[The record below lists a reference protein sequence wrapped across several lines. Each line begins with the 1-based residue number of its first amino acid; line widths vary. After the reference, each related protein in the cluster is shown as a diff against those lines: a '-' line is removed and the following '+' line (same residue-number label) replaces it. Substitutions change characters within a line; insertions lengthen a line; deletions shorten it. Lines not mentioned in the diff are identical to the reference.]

1 MYRLSCE
8 DCEDTY
14 IGQTGRTLQHRVAED
29 KRSLTTAVS
38 NTSAVAE
45 HAMERNHNIDWKG
58 ARVIDSNEKNP
69 PEMLFRGMAH
79 KEEQVW
85 HEQG

>member
-1 MYRLSCE
+1 MRIVGGYLHWTDWENITTPS
-8 DCEDTY
+8 
-14 IGQTGRTLQHRVAED
+14 GRAD
-29 KRSLTTAVS
+29 S

-45 HAMERNHNIDWKG
+45 HAMERNYNIDWKG

-69 PEMLFRGMAH
+69 PEMLFRGVAH